1 VTADQDRLSVRFWA
15 VVPAAGRGSRMAEA
29 MPKQYLPLA
38 GVSVLHRALAPL
50 EAEPRIA
57 GIVLVVAPDDPFG
70 NDYRPQTSKPLIVA
84 HGGAQR
90 CDSVGNGLRALE
102 GEADEQDWVIV
113 HDAARPCLHRDDL
126 TGLIDTLCSHPCG
139 GLLAAPV
146 HDTLKRASSGGA
158 VLETVDRA
166 GLWRALT
173 PQMFRYGL
181 LRDAL
186 AMTKAAGRDVTDE
199 AAAMELAGHA
209 VQLVEGRPDNIKV
222 TRSADLEQAEHI
234 IAALGQ

>member
-1 VTADQDRLSVRFWA
+1 MTANRDRQDVRFWA

-50 EAEPRIA
+50 EAEARIT
-57 GIVLVVAPDDPFG
+57 GIVLVVAPDDPFA
-70 NDYRPQTSKPLIVA
+70 NDYRPLTAKPLTVV

-102 GEADEQDWVIV
+102 GEADGQDWIIV

-126 TGLIDTLCSHPCG
+126 TRLIDTLSSHPSG
-139 GLLAAPV
+139 GLLAAPI
-146 HDTLKRASSGGA
+146 HDTLKRATPAGV
-158 VLETVDRA
+158 VLETVDRC

-173 PQMFRYGL
+173 PQMFRFGL

-186 AMTKAAGRDVTDE
+186 AAAGATGLNVTDE
-199 AAAMELAGHA
+199 AAAMQLAGHT

-222 TRSADLEQAEHI
+222 TRSADMDQAERI
-234 IAALGQ
+234 IAVLEH

>member
-1 VTADQDRLSVRFWA
+1 MTANRDRQDVRFWA
-15 VVPAAGRGSRMAEA
+15 VVPAAGRGSRMAEV

-57 GIVLVVAPDDPFG
+57 CIVLVVAPDDPFG
-70 NDYRPQTSKPLIVA
+70 NDYRPLTAKPLTVV

-90 CDSVGNGLRALE
+90 CDSVANGLRALDGKAE
-102 GEADEQDWVIV
+102 ERDWVIV

-126 TGLIDTLCSHPCG
+126 TRLLDTLSSHPCG
-139 GLLAAPV
+139 GLLAAPI
-146 HDTLKRASSGGA
+146 HDTLKRAAPDGG
-158 VLETVDRA
+158 VLETVDRG

-173 PQMFRYGL
+173 PQMFRFGL

-186 AMTKAAGRDVTDE
+186 AAAAATGSKVTDE

-222 TRSADLEQAEHI
+222 TRSADMEQAEKI
-234 IAALGQ
+234 IAVQQH